1 VGILAWLL
9 PNFHWAWELMT
20 FGLMAILV
28 LVGWWYYSKHYRH
41 VTSQAPTLNRRT
53 QSYVGRVFT
62 LTNAIVNGRGKIKV
76 DDSFWTVTGKD
87 CPAGSKVKV
96 VGAKGL
102 KLEVKVVD
110 S

>member
-1 VGILAWLL
+1 
-9 PNFHWAWELMT
+9 
-20 FGLMAILV
+20 
-28 LVGWWYYSKHYRH
+28 
-41 VTSQAPTLNRRT
+41 
-53 QSYVGRVFT
+53 VGRVFT